1 MKRLM
6 TGLTLAVSMLALG
19 ACGDKGASSKTDA
32 APVPAEPHVRNGLWE
47 LTIAVSGSPAQTLRT
62 CSDDAHSAPVLG
74 ASQCSDARRTLRPD
88 GSWAIEATC
97 DRGASGVVHMS
108 GEMRGDPNTAYTVT
122 LQTTIS
128 GAANAQLNTSESVS
142 LNAKWISGVCP
153 ADLKPGAIETPQGII
168 DSSAMK
174 GKG

>member
-74 ASQCSDARRTLRPD
+74 A
-88 GSWAIEATC
+88 
-97 DRGASGVVHMS
+97 
-108 GEMRGDPNTAYTVT
+108 
-122 LQTTIS
+122 
-128 GAANAQLNTSESVS
+128 
-142 LNAKWISGVCP
+142 
-153 ADLKPGAIETPQGII
+153 
-168 DSSAMK
+168 
-174 GKG
+174 